1 MKATDSTRQGNK
13 VHKGA
18 FHSERELQ
26 AQLAH
31 LDLGIEGSYSITFQR
46 REVPVGPCIP
56 DLIYVRF
63 AQPPDP
69 LLWPRRW
76 TFRHSFALWLL
87 RQDVALTLKAIA
99 ERFYESPDGGIKQTM
114 HDLIR
119 SGAVIENPSQ
129 TFGLSPAMRA
139 VQAEVIA
146 VEVKLSRWTR
156 ALEQAQSYLR
166 FADRSFVAMDARQA
180 PKRSSVLDKFLELGI
195 GLCVLLPQSM
205 EWLVMPQPAKGLH
218 GCDREYLIASAASK
232 SRQTLWSVR

>member
-1 MKATDSTRQGNK
+1 MKGTASVLQGSK
-13 VHKGA
+13 IHRGA
-18 FHSERELQ
+18 FRSERELQ
-26 AQLAH
+26 AELANLE
-31 LDLGIEGSYSITFQR
+31 LDIEGPYSITFRR

-87 RQDVALTLKAIA
+87 RQDATLTLGAMA
-99 ERFYESPDGGIKQTM
+99 DLFYESPDGRIKQTM
-114 HDLIR
+114 RDLVR

-139 VQAEVIA
+139 VRAEVIA

-156 ALEQAQSYLR
+156 ALEQAQSYLS

-180 PKRSSVLDKFLELGI
+180 PKRSNVLDKFLELGI
-195 GLCVLLPQSM
+195 GLCVVLPRSL
-205 EWLVMPQPAKGLH
+205 EWLVMPQPDKGLH

-232 SRQTLWSVR
+232 SRQTLWSAL